1 MPSTDWHCAACKERI
16 TLRDSLQDSQFE
28 NIDSQRYK
36 ELEDALIN
44 ELIENGSSLRSD
56 SAVIKLPIEIFYS
69 IIFLMLF
76 VE

>member
-1 MPSTDWHCAACKERI
+1 M
-16 TLRDSLQDSQFE
+16 RDSLQDSQFE